1 MSHLPFL
8 ASLPIVLL
16 TELGDKT
23 QLIVIALSTRYGRL
37 AVFSGSLLAVCLV
50 DGLGILAGTASGTI
64 LPGKIPSLL
73 ASFLFLT
80 FGFWILLRKEEG
92 ERPKA
97 GGSAFLS
104 SFLLISL
111 MEVGDKTQL
120 STFALSVEYREP
132 LWILLGTM
140 VAYSLLMGVG
150 VTIGSYL
157 GRRLPERILRKAS
170 AALFLLL
177 GFLLLLRTLG

>member
-1 MSHLPFL
+1 
-8 ASLPIVLL
+8 
-16 TELGDKT
+16 
-23 QLIVIALSTRYGRL
+23 
-37 AVFSGSLLAVCLV
+37 
-50 DGLGILAGTASGTI
+50 
-64 LPGKIPSLL
+64 LL

-92 ERPKA
+92 ERLKA

-140 VAYSLLMGVG
+140 TAYSLLMGVG